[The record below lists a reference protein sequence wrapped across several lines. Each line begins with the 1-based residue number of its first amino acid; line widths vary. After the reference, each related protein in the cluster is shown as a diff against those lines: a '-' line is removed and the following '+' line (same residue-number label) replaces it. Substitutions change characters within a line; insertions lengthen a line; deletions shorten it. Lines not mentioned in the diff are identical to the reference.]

1 MAEYL
6 EATEVYHDQEAVGDA
21 RKVVDVQLISL
32 LGISPKLQSGRVT
45 EAVVGFSL

>member
-32 LGISPKLQSGRVT
+32 LGISQNGRVT

>member
-21 RKVVDVQLISL
+21 RKVVDEQLISL
-32 LGISPKLQSGRVT
+32 LGISPKRTGNRSCSG
-45 EAVVGFSL
+45 L

>member
-32 LGISPKLQSGRVT
+32 LGMYFSKTPKRTGN
-45 EAVVGFSL
+45 